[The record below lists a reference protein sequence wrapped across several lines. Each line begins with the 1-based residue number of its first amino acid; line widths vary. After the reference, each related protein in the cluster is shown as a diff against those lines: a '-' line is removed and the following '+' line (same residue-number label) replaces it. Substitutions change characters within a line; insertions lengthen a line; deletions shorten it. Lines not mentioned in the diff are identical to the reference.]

1 MRFSP
6 VTFDC
11 TKQMDSIITQECSG
25 YQSADLHL
33 EEQQELTEDR
43 KLTVW
48 DHY

>member
-1 MRFSP
+1 MHFSP

-11 TKQMDSIITQECSG
+11 TKQMDSIITEECSG

-33 EEQQELTEDR
+33 EEQQEPTEDR